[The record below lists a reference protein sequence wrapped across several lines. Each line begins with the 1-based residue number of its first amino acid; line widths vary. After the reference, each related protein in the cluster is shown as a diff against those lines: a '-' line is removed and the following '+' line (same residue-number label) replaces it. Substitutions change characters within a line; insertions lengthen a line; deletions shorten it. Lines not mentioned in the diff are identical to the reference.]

1 MVCPKIAI
9 RCWLSALIGMSILF
23 SSLLMPQSASFE
35 GDNYL
40 EASVHSDLGSIDSN
54 VSGVAFSNETNSSA
68 ILESHHSELI
78 EETEEKFFDS
88 IALPVS
94 SYISAWSTRSKS
106 QARFASSNSIRSAL
120 SLPLRC

>member
-9 RCWLSALIGMSILF
+9 RCWLSALIGMAILF

-35 GDNYL
+35 GEHYL
-40 EASVHSDLGSIDSN
+40 ESSVHSVVGSIDSDG
-54 VSGVAFSNETNSSA
+54 SGVAFSNGTHTSA

-94 SYISAWSTRSKS
+94 SYISAWSTHTKS
-106 QARFASSNSIRSAL
+106 QARVASANAMRSAV